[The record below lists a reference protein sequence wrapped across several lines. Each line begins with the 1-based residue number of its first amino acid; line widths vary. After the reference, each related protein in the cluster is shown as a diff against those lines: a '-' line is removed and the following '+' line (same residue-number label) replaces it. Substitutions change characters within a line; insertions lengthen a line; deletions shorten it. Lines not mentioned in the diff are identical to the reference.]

1 VALERLVDDAALHP
15 LPAAMDESDIAEP
28 GGVRFVEIL
37 LNDRGDV
44 SRREGVQVE
53 GAFDGDPERVLI
65 LHRYGVEAGL
75 S

>member
-1 VALERLVDDAALHP
+1 MAHERLVDDTALYT
-15 LPAAMDESDIAEP
+15 LPTAMDESDVAEP
-28 GGVRFVEIL
+28 GGVRFVEVL
-37 LNDRGDV
+37 FDDRRDV

-65 LHRYGVEAGL
+65 LHCYGVEAGL